1 MKNII
6 GIKTNKGLI
15 GTLITIITLLCF
27 IVICILRIINSELE
41 LLIKIM
47 LGCLA
52 GFGIFYLIK
61 ELINLIDIISKPKE
75 LLIIENDSL
84 IINHK
89 KEKTIIKI
97 EDIVEIIPKE
107 NNKILFYQSDLII
120 NTKDSKYIIT
130 NLKNLKEILDSL
142 NELKG

>member
-15 GTLITIITLLCF
+15 GTIITIITLLCF
-27 IVICILRIINSELE
+27 IVICVLRWFSSELE

-47 LGCLA
+47 LVGLA

-89 KEKTIIKI
+89 KENTIIKI
-97 EDIVEIIPKE
+97 EDIIEITSKE

-120 NTKDSKYIIT
+120 NTKDLKYIIT